1 MSGFDLLWLLLPV
14 AAGVGWWTGR
24 NAVNDGNRKKE
35 ADRRFRRFRSDY
47 SRGINYLINEQPE
60 RAIDIFIEY
69 LEVDAETVETHLALG
84 NLYRR
89 RGDHERAI
97 HIHENIISRTSL
109 SAGQRTEAKM
119 ELAHDYSSAG
129 LFDRAEAIFKE
140 LTEVHGY
147 RVQALKQLVDIYEH
161 ERDWAQAI
169 VSAQQLELAT
179 GDPLGTIIAHY
190 YCERAVR
197 FQEERRFEKAL
208 EDLRRARE
216 THDSC
221 VRASLIEADIHTTLG
236 DHRSA
241 IRALQ
246 RVESQ
251 DPEFIPETIG
261 PLHRSFAALGQADAL
276 QEYLSRL
283 HERYGWSSVLLALA
297 AIRQESDGPREAIR
311 FIGDR
316 LRRRISVRGLDR
328 MLELE
333 IDECRRL
340 GDEPGSRVEML
351 KGLTE
356 GLLLDRPIYRCERCG
371 FPAKSLH
378 WQCPSCKRWTT
389 IKPIRGVE
397 GE

>member
-1 MSGFDLLWLLLPV
+1 MSGLDLLWLLLPV
-14 AAGVGWWTGR
+14 AAGAGWLSGR
-24 NAVNDGNRKKE
+24 NAVDDGDRKKE

-60 RAIDIFIEY
+60 RAIDVFIEY

-97 HIHENIISRTSL
+97 RIHENIISRSSL

-119 ELAHDYSSAG
+119 ELGHDYSSAG
-129 LFDRAEAIFKE
+129 LFDRAEVLFQE

-161 ERDWAQAI
+161 ERDWPQAI
-169 VSAQQLELAT
+169 VSAQQLESAT

-190 YCERAVR
+190 YCEQADR
-197 FQEERRFEKAL
+197 FEKEGRIEKAL
-208 EDLRRARE
+208 EELRRARE
-216 THDSC
+216 TDASC
-221 VRASLIEADIHTTLG
+221 VRASLIEADIHTARD
-236 DHRSA
+236 DHKSA
-241 IRALQ
+241 IGALQ
-246 RVESQ
+246 RVEGQ
-251 DPEFIPETIG
+251 NPEFIPETI
-261 PLHRSFAALGQADAL
+261 PRLHRSFVALGQGDAL

-316 LRRRISVRGLDR
+316 LRRRVSVRGLDR
-328 MLELE
+328 MLEIE
-333 IDECRRL
+333 IDECRRR
-340 GDEPGSRVEML
+340 GDEPSDRVEIL

-356 GLLLDRPIYRCERCG
+356 GLLLDRPVYRCERCG

-378 WQCPSCKRWTT
+378 WQCPSCKRWAT